1 MILLKNLQ
9 INKASKLNSQI
20 SFISKNFSN
29 ITNDVKIKQL
39 ITKLSL
45 ICSIPESTVELEI
58 KQFISSKFDYG
69 KGRFTHIFHLKRLF
83 LSSLIFLFKFFYI
96 AFFSKLIKKQNYY
109 DLIIDDIT
117 SNELKVSNGIVQHFN
132 SYLLLGNKNL
142 KTNLNYSEMKSLR
155 NYSRKL
161 ILKKFLNFLLLF
173 LFSLKTSFTQ
183 KVNLIPIFSHVVL
196 RFLKY
201 QSMFETNVAKTL
213 INIRPIIKSS
223 IRNFLFKKNGGKLTA
238 SIQKSLNG
246 YGYADF
252 FYDTDILFSTGT
264 RSFLIN
270 NSLSCEIKKVIP
282 VGSLAL
288 EQYWHKEKKI
298 KSYEFDVVNLAGNST
313 NTPDILKHLE
323 YDEDYYKQFEWMVK
337 IEKKFPQL
345 KIGIKHHKSLRI
357 HDQKEIKII
366 KNSRIKRIINDN
378 SNGRNKSYNIGFF
391 SNFTCT
397 WCSMIAYELLSLNKP
412 CFFLDPGGRNDSFFQ
427 DDEINDF
434 WRIKTYEEFENKVLE
449 IVMEKKIIKI
459 EKPDK
464 FCLESTD
471 VSKKISETLKKYG
484 NLD

>member
-1 MILLKNLQ
+1 MTLLKNLQ
-9 INKASKLNSQI
+9 INKASKLDSQI

-29 ITNDVKIKQL
+29 ITKDVKIKSL

-45 ICSIPESTVELEI
+45 ICSIPENTVELEV
-58 KQFISSKFDYG
+58 KQFISSKFDYSR
-69 KGRFTHIFHLKRLF
+69 GRFTNIFHLKRLF
-83 LSSLIFLFKFFYI
+83 LSSLIFLYKFFYI

-117 SNELKVSNGIVQHFN
+117 SNELKISKGIVQHFN
-132 SYLLLGNKNL
+132 SHLLLGNQNL

-161 ILKKFLNFLLLF
+161 ISKKFLNFFLLF
-173 LFSLKTSFTQ
+173 LFSLKTSFTH
-183 KVNLIPIFSHVVL
+183 KINLIPIFSHVVI
-196 RFLKY
+196 RFFKY
-201 QSMFETNVAKTL
+201 QSMFEMNVAKNL

-238 SIQKSLNG
+238 SVQKSLNG

-270 NSLSCEIKKVIP
+270 KSLNCEIKKVIP

-288 EQYWHKEKKI
+288 EQYWHREKKI

-323 YDEDYYKQFEWMVK
+323 YDEDYYKQFDWMVK

-345 KIGIKHHKSLRI
+345 KIGIKHHESLRK
-357 HDQKEIKII
+357 HDQEEIKII
-366 KNSRIKRIINDN
+366 KNSRIKRLINDN
-378 SNGRNKSYNIGFF
+378 SNGRNRSYNIGFF

-434 WRIKTYEEFENKVLE
+434 WRIKSYEEFEKMV
-449 IVMEKKIIKI
+449 KKIVIDKHNIEIKNQNY
-459 EKPDK
+459 
-464 FCLESTD
+464 FCLDSNN
-471 VSKKISETLKKYG
+471 VSKKIFNEMS
-484 NLD
+484 NF